1 MSKSPYQ
8 RHALSTPDRPHPNV
22 ATRPPHEYQQPPMA
36 SPYQPYTA
44 RDPPPYL
51 FPDSRN
57 YNPTTQATL
66 PSYSLAL
73 HGGARAPGSNA
84 GPSIAQ
90 EQPQQQPQQRARPG
104 MPTGFDKIMNHSPGP
119 APAPAPAPP
128 LLHPPP
134 SPARTPSASRY
145 HLHIRQQPIAA
156 RASGASDRDR
166 RPVDPPP
173 IIQLLVT
180 DFNAGSDQDMEI
192 LKDPRFT
199 VGCLLYPVAGGNAAS
214 AANPGLDSPEGPLLS
229 GKAFMS
235 PFHVSADP
243 DPATVP
249 AHPGGGGYCSPLQA
263 NTQQPAQQAYQP
275 PSRQEAAQPATFFI
289 FPDLS
294 IRSAGLYR
302 LRFRL
307 MNWGSVED
315 SGVAMPIQ
323 AETWSDPFRVYP
335 AKDFPGMRDTSV
347 LAKGLKEAGF
357 EELTMRGEGRGK
369 GRKRG
374 R

>member
-1 MSKSPYQ
+1 
-8 RHALSTPDRPHPNV
+8 
-22 ATRPPHEYQQPPMA
+22 
-36 SPYQPYTA
+36 
-44 RDPPPYL
+44 
-51 FPDSRN
+51 
-57 YNPTTQATL
+57 
-66 PSYSLAL
+66 
-73 HGGARAPGSNA
+73 
-84 GPSIAQ
+84 
-90 EQPQQQPQQRARPG
+90 
-104 MPTGFDKIMNHSPGP
+104 
-119 APAPAPAPP
+119 
-128 LLHPPP
+128 
-134 SPARTPSASRY
+134 
-145 HLHIRQQPIAA
+145 
-156 RASGASDRDR
+156 
-166 RPVDPPP
+166 VDPPP
-173 IIQLLVT
+173 IIQMLVT
-180 DFNAGSDQDMEI
+180 DFNAGSDQNMEI

-199 VGCLLYPVAGGNAAS
+199 VGCLLYPVAGGDAAP

-243 DPATVP
+243 DPATAP
-249 AHPGGGGYCSPLQA
+249 AHPGGGGGYSSPLQA

-294 IRSAGLYR
+294 IRSARVYR

-315 SGVAMPIQ
+315 SGVAMPIL